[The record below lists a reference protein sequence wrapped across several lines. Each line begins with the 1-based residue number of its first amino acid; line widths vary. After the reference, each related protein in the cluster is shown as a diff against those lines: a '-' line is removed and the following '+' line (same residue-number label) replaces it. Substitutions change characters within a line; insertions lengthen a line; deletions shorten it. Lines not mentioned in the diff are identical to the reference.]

1 MDFVYQIIDTKAES
15 GARAG
20 QIRYA
25 DDSDARSKLQSFQ
38 FFLLGVLFAYATEVF
53 VLYSAPRHIAV
64 RKCRVGQCLIKY
76 LSHNDSAFSS

>member
-38 FFLLGVLFAYATEVF
+38 FFLLGVLFAYATEFSCRIHLLDISPYENV
-53 VLYSAPRHIAV
+53 VLVNAS
-64 RKCRVGQCLIKY
+64 
-76 LSHNDSAFSS
+76 